1 MSKHLMGVGDQP
13 APVPNDAPSAHD
25 LVIADVEQRKQFGLA
40 KYGSLLQPGN
50 TRKSVQDAYEEILD
64 AACYLRTKLEEDAQ
78 RTERAQTSSVC
89 LGPRVTVLAFTGL
102 NHEAVKYEQGTKR
115 SVATANGDTMAF
127 ESGDPNPAVV
137 AEFGGRACYQSWAKP
152 NPDTR
157 NNFDYLGHIL
167 AVGHESIL
175 EHATVTLY
183 ITGVSRAFTHELIR
197 HRHLSFS
204 QLSQRFVDES
214 GAAMVVPPALAA
226 DQTAIDL
233 LAEANV
239 AAQDVY
245 TRLVEHLQARGLERK
260 QAREAARAVLPN
272 MTETRITVTG
282 NLRAW
287 RDVLN
292 RRCAAD
298 ADAEM
303 RQVSL
308 LILSRLQQLVPA
320 AFQDFINETVDGVVI
335 ARKDP
340 DFQFRPQN

>member
-1 MSKHLMGVGDQP
+1 MGVREQP

-40 KYGSLLQPGN
+40 KYGTPLQPGN
-50 TRKSVQDAYEEILD
+50 TRKSIQDAYEEILD

-78 RTERAQTSSVC
+78 RTERAQTSTVC

-102 NHEAVKYEQGTKR
+102 NPGTAEYDPDIKQ
-115 SVATANGDTMAF
+115 SVITTANGDKMAF
-127 ESGDPNPAVV
+127 DTQDPDLAVV
-137 AEFGGRACYQSWAKP
+137 PEFGGRACYQSFVKP

-239 AAQDVY
+239 AAQEVY
-245 TRLVEHLQARGLERK
+245 GRIVEHLQARGLERK

-272 MTETRITVTG
+272 MTETRIQVTG

-303 RQVSL
+303 REVSL

-320 AFQDFINETVDGVVI
+320 AFQDFIHETVDGVAI

-340 DFQFRPQN
+340 DFQFRPRD